1 MAAPRKTTKLKP
13 QGNNAYGLSYAV
25 SSIRA
30 NPFRAFSLAITLSL
44 AISLFAS
51 TMVWGDTGVYVTIYE
66 HLEDNS
72 FQLHIMP
79 EFGSSASLEQ
89 AETYM
94 LQDPLI
100 ESVYRVNSTVG
111 ILAGYDN
118 GTVNVNAS
126 FPDDKVYDITD
137 YVYTREIKD
146 CRTIFVDNEFLNLI
160 EREFWIQGSFELHEG
175 EVIVSSLFIFLAEH
189 VFDYNLQINDTID
202 LDILMSDDP
211 GAPAPLG
218 DLGRTTRNNLKIVGI
233 YDPLTPDSMIERALP
248 TTFRANWVQAK
259 NILYPVLGLRDS
271 IMILKD
277 TVAAESMPEDGFFVP
292 STLIRVSASALTS
305 GGPEKIVSNLFTLA
319 FRTEELY
326 NVTWEG
332 ADKVWEMQIA
342 VNTYVESL
350 SLSILALPVI
360 LLALFFSVFAAD
372 TFMAPRTVEVG
383 IIRSKGA
390 SYSQV
395 SMIFLWETLIISI
408 MAVLMGVLFS
418 VLFAPLIPATI
429 DFMVFDWSVYNYYI
443 SNTILTGGTTIRA
456 IGLTVLPSM
465 LFILY
470 LARKAAQTE
479 IGLTLMEVTANPIEE
494 SESHGFTIGAS
505 LVLVVITVILMY
517 ILPKGPIFFFMELAL
532 GTAAWF
538 FISYNGSRISRVG
551 LASISKRMS
560 FLLGQKNL
568 ISAGYLRMRKGRI
581 IPLMV
586 VLSLTMST
594 TIAFAVQSESLQVDL
609 NREVTYAVGA
619 DLRIECTSR
628 EFTFDDTLAQVEGVE
643 KVTPVLRTWARIP
656 GQEISIEAL
665 YPDKYAEIG
674 NFDES
679 SFTDEDPVTVL
690 SALAATPNG
699 IILSEYH
706 ASFMN
711 KSAGMGIEL
720 EMTGV
725 GETQLVQ
732 FIVVGVV
739 HSAPGFGYAAV
750 SEIPPSALGAGF
762 GYQAGYSGFAITNLN
777 FTAETIDR
785 ETTDLF
791 LASLAEG
798 TNQTQLSSD
807 LWELPGVY
815 PTTPE
820 TFDLK
825 ARSLQTALFLNTVE
839 GLFSIGFVMSLI
851 LSMFAL
857 SISLGSVV
865 RERRKEYAVMR
876 AIGSSKRQI
885 VSMVFSEFT
894 GVVLASLIL
903 SILLGAIFG
912 FIMGFLLNNMMP
924 FSRILAA
931 TLSFPIQFLLI
942 VLIIQ
947 ILTMIIGAYL
957 PAREASRTEPAVVL
971 RNM

>member
-1 MAAPRKTTKLKP
+1 MAAPRKTTKLKS
-13 QGNNAYGLSYAV
+13 QGNKAYGLSYAI

-30 NPFRAFSLAITLSL
+30 NPFRAFSLALTLSL
-44 AISLFAS
+44 GISLFAS
-51 TMVWGDTGVYVTIYE
+51 TMVWGDTGVYVSIYE
-66 HLEDNS
+66 HLEDNA
-72 FQLHIMP
+72 FQLQIEP
-79 EFGSSASLEQ
+79 EFGSSAALRQ

-111 ILAGYDN
+111 ILTGFDN
-118 GTVNVNAS
+118 GTLSANAS
-126 FPDDKVYDITD
+126 FPDTKVYDITD
-137 YVYTREIKD
+137 SVYSQGIKD
-146 CRTIFVDNEFLNLI
+146 CRTIFVDNEFLSLI
-160 EREFWIQGSFELHEG
+160 ERDFWTEGSFELQEG
-175 EVIVSSLFIFLAEH
+175 EVIVSSYFIYLAEH
-189 VFDYNLQINDTID
+189 IFDYYLQINDTINLD
-202 LDILMSDDP
+202 LLMSNDP
-211 GAPAPLG
+211 GAPAILG
-218 DLGRTTRNNLKIVGI
+218 DLDRTTRNNLRIVGI
-233 YDPLTPDSMIERALP
+233 YDPLTTNSIIERALP
-248 TTFRANWVQAK
+248 TTFRANWIQA
-259 NILYPVLGLRDS
+259 NLRYPVLGLRDS

-277 TVAAESMPEDGFFVP
+277 TVPTSSIPDDGFFAS
-292 STLIRVSASALTS
+292 STLIRVSADALAA
-305 GGPEKIVSNLFTLA
+305 GGPENIAADLFQLVVQ
-319 FRTEELY
+319 TEELY
-326 NVTWEG
+326 DITWDG

-350 SLSILALPVI
+350 TLSILALPVI

-395 SMIFLWETLIISI
+395 SMIFLWETLIISTL
-408 MAVLMGVLFS
+408 AVMMGVVFS
-418 VLFAPLIPATI
+418 VLFAPLIPASTS
-429 DFMVFDWSVYNYYI
+429 FMVFDWSIYNYYI
-443 SNTILTGGTTIRA
+443 SNTVLTGGTTLRA
-456 IGLTVLPSM
+456 IILIVLPSM

-479 IGLTLMEVTANPIEE
+479 IGLTLMEVTVDHTEQVE
-494 SESHGFTIGAS
+494 SYGFTIGAS
-505 LVLVVITVILMY
+505 FVLLAVVVLLMY
-517 ILPKGPIFFFMELAL
+517 ILPKNTTFFLLELAL

-538 FISYNGSRISRVG
+538 FIAYNGSRISRVG
-551 LASISKRMS
+551 LAKISKRMS

-586 VLSLTMST
+586 VLALTMSI
-594 TIAFAVQSESLQVDL
+594 TIAFAVQSESLRVDL
-609 NREVTYAVGA
+609 DREVTYAIGS
-619 DLRIECTSR
+619 DLRIECTDR
-628 EFTFDDTLAQVEGVE
+628 EFTFNNTFAQIEGVE

-656 GQEISIEAL
+656 GQEITIEAL
-665 YPDKYAEIG
+665 YPDIYSEIG

-679 SFTDEDPVTVL
+679 SFPDEDPATVL
-690 SALAATPNG
+690 SALAAVPNG

-706 ASFMN
+706 ATFLN
-711 KSAGMGIEL
+711 KSVGDSITL

-725 GETQLVQ
+725 GETQLVP

-750 SEIPPSALGAGF
+750 AEIPPSDLGAGF

-785 ETTDLF
+785 ATTDLF

-798 TNQTQLSSD
+798 TNQTQLAYD
-807 LWELPGVY
+807 LWSLPGVY

-839 GLFSIGFVMSLI
+839 GLFSIGFVMSLT
-851 LSMFAL
+851 LSVFAL

-876 AIGSSKRQI
+876 AIGGSKRQI

-894 GVVLASLIL
+894 GVVIASLIL
-903 SILLGAIFG
+903 SLLLGAIFA

-924 FSRILAA
+924 FSR
-931 TLSFPIQFLLI
+931 TLSTTISIPLEFLLI
-942 VLIIQ
+942 VLMIE
-947 ILTMIIGAYL
+947 ILTMVIGAYM